1 MGSLQGDLLLL
12 HSHSGPTGVFFL
24 PHYLPFM
31 LSCCL
36 SFHIDQRFC
45 KMHAFAGNITGSAAQ
60 SSQMRAF
67 VDAANNHMIGLGR
80 GSVAFFLSGSLA
92 EYRDAD
98 LHRFLRRVHEVCR
111 ETDPS
116 LSETPTIHELL
127 TKNGG
132 LVCHYFDHKTRF
144 FHASVLKTVLG
155 VEDYFIKYEYA
166 PSRGAIH
173 FHSLVWS
180 SKFEHLLDAETVDAR
195 LVEET
200 LVKKAGFVLSP
211 SEANLPGCNAETLEE
226 VGKASLERNLMDL
239 VTTPSGF
246 KLQHAGLMQ
255 AVMQHSCNGYCMR
268 KHGKPCKSCRFGYPQ
283 QERDEPEVKRK
294 KLKFSRSAADSHFL
308 VHSRPL
314 LLFWGCNTDIQPC
327 LGKDVVAM
335 SNYLS
340 SYCTKD
346 EVSMSSM
353 RAEFNRVIR
362 EGGSE
367 ISLSSKY
374 FMRVLGK

>member
-1 MGSLQGDLLLL
+1 M
-12 HSHSGPTGVFFL
+12 F
-24 PHYLPFM
+24 
-31 LSCCL
+31 SCCL
-36 SFHIDQRFC
+36 SFHIDQRFF
-45 KMHAFAGNITGSAAQ
+45 KMHGFAGNIAGSSAQ
-60 SSQMRAF
+60 SSRMRAF
-67 VDAANNHMIGLGR
+67 VDAANNHMIGLGQ

-98 LHRFLRRVHEVCR
+98 LHRFLRRVHQVCR

-116 LSETPTIHELL
+116 LTETPSIHDLL
-127 TKNGG
+127 TENGG

-144 FHASVLKTVLG
+144 FHEEVLKCVLG
-155 VEDYFIKYEYA
+155 CEKYFIKYEYA
-166 PSRGAIH
+166 PSRGAMH

-180 SKFEHLLDAETVDAR
+180 SKFEPLLDAETVDAR
-195 LVEET
+195 QVQGA

-211 SEANLPGCNAETLEE
+211 REANLPGCNAETLED
-226 VGKASLERNLMDL
+226 VGKKSLERNFMDL
-239 VTTPSGF
+239 KNTPGGF
-246 KLQHAGLMQ
+246 KTQHAGLMH
-255 AVMQHSCNGYCMR
+255 AVMQHVCNGYCMR
-268 KHGKPCKSCRFGYPQ
+268 KRGKPCKNCRFGYPQ
-283 QERDEPEVKRK
+283 QQQDQPEVKRN
-294 KLKFSRSAADSHFL
+294 KLKFSRSAADSRFL

-367 ISLSSKY
+367 ISTASKY
-374 FMRVLGK
+374 FMRVLGKSLRRQIHSVCPSVCPYVSLCLPMMSS